1 MKPTVAGLEL
11 PPLDP
16 SHRLNRVLTS
26 ALQEKLGE
34 RFSVAVE
41 ADAIAPWNAAFFGLD
56 AVPLFQASTL
66 LEQTQILSLAG
77 QALLAESY
85 FIEKAGVG
93 YMAKMTLLAETTEER
108 ILYALFSADE
118 ATHLA
123 QLNPFVPQGDLLG
136 TSDPFLQLLESLLET
151 ADRSVLLFVI
161 QVVLEGWG
169 LSHYRSLSKYC
180 RQPVLSDLFRSF
192 LQAEAKHHGA
202 GVTLFEQEIEQEKLS
217 AVNHSAIVE
226 ALAAFLQMVRV
237 GPQRLVSAIASVKGG
252 LSRAQVITLLA
263 DLETERR
270 SGTRLNL
277 LRQLIAPI
285 APDIAETLAQHELS
299 SPLSPARCV

>member
-16 SHRLNRVLTS
+16 SHRLNRVLAS
-26 ALQEKLGE
+26 ALKEKGE
-34 RFSVAVE
+34 KSLVAVE
-41 ADAIAPWNAAFFGLD
+41 TNTPPPWNATFFGLD
-56 AVPLFQASTL
+56 VVPLFQASTL
-66 LEQTQILSLAG
+66 LEQTQILALAG

-123 QLNPFVPQGDLLG
+123 QLKPLVPQGDILG
-136 TSDPFLQLLESLLET
+136 TSDPFLHLLESLLET
-151 ADRSVLLFVI
+151 ANRSVLLFVI

-169 LSHYRSLSKYC
+169 LSHYRNLSKYC

-202 GVTLFEQEIEQEKLS
+202 GVTLFEQEKLS
-217 AVNHSAIVE
+217 VVNQSAIVE

-252 LSRAQVITLLA
+252 LSRAQSITLLA
-263 DLETERR
+263 DLETERH
-270 SGTRLNL
+270 SGIRLNL
-277 LRQLIAPI
+277 LRQLITPVAPNV
-285 APDIAETLAQHELS
+285 AEVLAQHDLF
-299 SPLSPARCV
+299 SPLSPAQCV